1 MKYQES
7 LKHNNC
13 TCARFYSHTADIL
26 FMNKIV
32 GEREELNRET
42 LLKVKMPN
50 RDGFVRDPRP
60 DVK

>member
-1 MKYQES
+1 MPYQRPSS
-7 LKHNNC
+7 LSSDQV
-13 TCARFYSHTADIL
+13 YSHTADIL

-32 GEREELNRET
+32 GEREELNQET
-42 LLKVKMPN
+42 FLKVKMPN